1 MTGIVLTQSGT
12 FIIGDIARILGW
24 IMNVLF
30 NFLDQVFGIQNIGL
44 CIILFTLVSKLI
56 LLPVTMKQQRS
67 MKINQHMQPEIN
79 KITKKSRNK
88 RDQASMMKQQEEFA
102 EKLIREIKE

>member
-44 CIILFTLVSKLI
+44 CIILFTLAVLPMLNSGGGIQLFNAEVPGITHDKLRPRI
-56 LLPVTMKQQRS
+56 S
-67 MKINQHMQPEIN
+67 
-79 KITKKSRNK
+79 
-88 RDQASMMKQQEEFA
+88 
-102 EKLIREIKE
+102 